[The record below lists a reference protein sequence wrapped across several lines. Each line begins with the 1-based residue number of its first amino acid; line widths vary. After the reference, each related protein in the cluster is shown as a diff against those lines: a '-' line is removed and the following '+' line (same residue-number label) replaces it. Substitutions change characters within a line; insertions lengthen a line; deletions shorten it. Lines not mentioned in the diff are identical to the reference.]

1 MGIAPRTSLL
11 ALLAVLASWTTLA
24 DAANELVNPDF
35 ALATGFSGWTSHDSI
50 QDIYTPCSGAVSCG
64 AFAFSNDECC
74 GQPASGS
81 ITATS
86 PLIDFNSVIECV
98 AVTENASYDYGAWI
112 RLTNRPP
119 GIEPGLPSVSA
130 TWYGSSDCSG
140 NPIGPAA
147 LAGTESLVWTR
158 IALPSNI
165 APAGAQSAAFALN
178 IGVSGDAGV
187 MVTAEYDS
195 AFFGP
200 SGSVPVGLASFSV
213 E

>member
-11 ALLAVLASWTTLA
+11 ALLGALTAWTPFA
-24 DAANELVNPDF
+24 DAANELVNSDF
-35 ALATGFSGWTSHDSI
+35 ALATGFGGWTSYDSI
-50 QDIYTPCSGAVSCG
+50 QGTYTPCSGTVSCG
-64 AFAFSNDECC
+64 AFAFSTDECC
-74 GQPASGS
+74 AQPASGS

-86 PLIDFNSVIECV
+86 PLFDFSSLIECV

-119 GIEPGLPSVSA
+119 GSEPGLPGVSA

-140 NPIGPAA
+140 TPIGAGA
-147 LAGTESLVWTR
+147 SAGTEALVWTR